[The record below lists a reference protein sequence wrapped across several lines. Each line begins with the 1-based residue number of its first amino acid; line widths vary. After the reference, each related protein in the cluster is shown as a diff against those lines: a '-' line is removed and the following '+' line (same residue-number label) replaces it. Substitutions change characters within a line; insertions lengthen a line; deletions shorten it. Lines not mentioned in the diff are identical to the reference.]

1 MRLQKKSAVLRSDN
15 CYIEVSWYSGLYN
28 ERWCNSKSYT
38 TPNRTRSIVKTILEL
53 HLKKKYLHF
62 FSKWKVYRIG
72 KNNGYYQSNRWILI
86 FKSICSKHQNV
97 NIEDIKIL

>member
-15 CYIEVSWYSGLYN
+15 CYIEVSWYSGLYS

-53 HLKKKYLHF
+53 HLKKIPPF
-62 FSKWKVYRIG
+62 FLKMESLSYR
-72 KNNGYYQSNRWILI
+72 K
-86 FKSICSKHQNV
+86 K
-97 NIEDIKIL
+97 